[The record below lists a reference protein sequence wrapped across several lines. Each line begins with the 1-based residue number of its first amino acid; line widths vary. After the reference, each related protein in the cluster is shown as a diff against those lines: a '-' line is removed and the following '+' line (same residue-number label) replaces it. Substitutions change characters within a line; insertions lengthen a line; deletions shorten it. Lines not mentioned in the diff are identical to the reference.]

1 MLLEQP
7 RGRGLGKAVAW
18 GVQQSAREVHL
29 LIEGDAGI
37 VARQARYF
45 RQSPTVWQ
53 VRGRS
58 LAPAEPEPLR
68 PPLPPPEAALD
79 LVGLLAEEGVDIVI
93 EHGEVRGE
101 VLGLEIARI
110 VVDSDGARIE
120 VGVGRHD
127 REAFALV
134 HGDVPTRDALRS
146 VIDSVRR
153 QRQPGDLQHPLAR
166 LAAER
171 WLRSVLVAEPE
182 LIGARSLE
190 PVEPTV
196 PRESVKDTVAAVAV
210 GLDLDDRPVVV
221 ACSVGIDLDLVPSA
235 ADARAAHAPGAR
247 LLLAVPP
254 RDAHPITRRLAAA
267 LHDPAELVEV
277 SGDWRA

>member
-1 MLLEQP
+1 MLLDEP
-7 RGRGLGKAVAW
+7 RGRGLGRAIAW
-18 GVQQSAREVHL
+18 AIQHDAGEVHL
-29 LIEGDAGI
+29 LVEESAGI
-37 VARQARYF
+37 FARQARYF
-45 RQSPTVWQ
+45 RRAPTVWQ
-53 VRGRS
+53 VSGRS
-58 LAPAEPEPLR
+58 LVPAAPEPLQ
-68 PPLPPPEAALD
+68 PPLSPPEEALD

-101 VLGLEIARI
+101 ILGLEIARI
-110 VVDSDGARIE
+110 VVDEAGARIE

-134 HGDVPTRDALRS
+134 HGDLPTRDALRS

-153 QRQPGDLQHPLAR
+153 QRQPGDLRHPLAR
-166 LAAER
+166 LAPER
-171 WLRSVLVAEPE
+171 WMRSVLMAEPE
-182 LIGARSLE
+182 RIGARSLE

-196 PRESVKDTVAAVAV
+196 PRDSVKDVVAAVAV
-210 GLDLDDRPVVV
+210 GVDRDDRPVVV

-254 RDAHPITRRLAAA
+254 RDAHPVTKRLAAA
-267 LHDPAELVEV
+267 LDEPAEIVEIA
-277 SGDWRA
+277 GDWRA